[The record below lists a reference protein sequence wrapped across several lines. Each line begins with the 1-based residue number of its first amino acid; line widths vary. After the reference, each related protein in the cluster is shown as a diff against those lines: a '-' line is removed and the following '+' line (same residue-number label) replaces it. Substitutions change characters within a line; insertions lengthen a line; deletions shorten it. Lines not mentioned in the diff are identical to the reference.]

1 MYKTYE
7 ESPHYK
13 SHEDGVDMLAILA
26 RGSDDIDEII
36 DSIDMTIDWPDVLI
50 ERLEGVLRRVDGA
63 IGMLVK
69 VEVDESC
76 RGLGKGSGALDEY
89 AKDIGS
95 QSAVD
100 ILFAR
105 VDNEQSTGIDLL
117 DFYVSKGF
125 MPVHKCDGSLLMVN
139 KGYREVFLDALLPRR
154 EACLVS
160 SGYEP

>member
-1 MYKTYE
+1 MYRVYE

-13 SHEDGVDMLAILA
+13 SHVDGVEMLAVLA
-26 RGSDDIDEII
+26 KSDDDIDELL
-36 DSIDMTIDWPDVLI
+36 DSIDMTVDWPDVLL
-50 ERLEGVLRRVDGA
+50 ERLEGALRRVDGA
-63 IGMLVK
+63 VGMLVK

-89 AKDIGS
+89 VKDIGS

-100 ILFAR
+100 MLFAR
-105 VDNEQSTGIDLL
+105 VDNEQSTGIDIL

-125 MPVHKCDGSLLMVN
+125 VPVHKCDGSLLMVN

-154 EACLVS
+154 EASLES